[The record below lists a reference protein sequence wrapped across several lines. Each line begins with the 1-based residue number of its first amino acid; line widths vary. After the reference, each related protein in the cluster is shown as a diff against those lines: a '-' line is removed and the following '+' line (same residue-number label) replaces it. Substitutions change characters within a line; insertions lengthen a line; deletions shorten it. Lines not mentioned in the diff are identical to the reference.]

1 MKVEV
6 TKMKQNVNIKNYV
19 RQPITAVQAK
29 TYHLIMSFK
38 PLTAYDYKRL
48 VAVIRLYNRSVIIY
62 SQTGKENSG
71 VYGCAVELF
80 GHRPTSTL
88 TRVRPKGECD
98 NYVLVDDKPCKMETK
113 TNGGQIQDFFK
124 MSNREIDATYIHYN
138 LNINVRPSK
147 KNPSGIRQLD
157 FICTLRHF
165 LNRLEEVNAYKENG
179 ANLYGAIINIQSDS
193 AKMYKLFMKDIENM
207 TVLPFNRQMV
217 YCKEDFE

>member
-1 MKVEV
+1 
-6 TKMKQNVNIKNYV
+6 
-19 RQPITAVQAK
+19 
-29 TYHLIMSFK
+29 
-38 PLTAYDYKRL
+38 
-48 VAVIRLYNRSVIIY
+48 
-62 SQTGKENSG
+62 
-71 VYGCAVELF
+71 
-80 GHRPTSTL
+80 
-88 TRVRPKGECD
+88 
-98 NYVLVDDKPCKMETK
+98 METK

-193 AKMYKLFMKDIENM
+193 AKMYKLFLKDIEDM